1 MKKTEEKIIRFID
14 AHKLIENGERVL
26 VAFSGGPDSVF
37 ALHFLKK
44 FQKKYKIDLAAV
56 HFNHQLRGKEA
67 DADEKFAKEFC
78 MKLGVEF
85 FSAKL
90 NVKKLAKER
99 KLSIEEAARKL
110 RYQNLEKLCKQNSFD
125 KIATAHNLSDNTE
138 TVLMNLLSGTSAAG
152 LSGIPVVRGNIIRPI
167 LCVTKQ
173 EILEYL
179 EKNRIPFR
187 IDSSNLS
194 DDFKRN
200 FLRNRILPLL
210 RGKVNPALDEAVY
223 RTTSNLKSQLV
234 HLGKGMNYFLT
245 AFSNL
250 KENGFE
256 IRLKIIDVFGEI
268 PGELLKALLEKNFDY
283 EFKHDD
289 YEKINALAKNQKGKK
304 VNLGSGI
311 TVYREN
317 ELLLFQKNEIGLTGE
332 VEIPAGKKA
341 KLCGVTVNIKEV
353 EIEANPAKKK
363 AYELIS
369 ADGLEEKFLLRTWKH
384 GDIFKPLG
392 FKGTK
397 KVSDFLTDA
406 KIPAF
411 EKKNRLVLLNR
422 NKIIWV
428 VGLRISDEVKI
439 TNKTKRVYKLWT
451 I

>member
-14 AHKLIENGERVL
+14 AHKLIENSERVL

-44 FQKKYKIDLAAV
+44 FQKKYKIDLAAA

-67 DADEKFAKEFC
+67 DEDEKFAKEFC
-78 MKLGVEF
+78 RKLGVEF

-90 NVKKLAKER
+90 NVKKLAKEK

-110 RYQNLEKLCKQNSFD
+110 RYQNLEKLCKQNSFN
-125 KIATAHNLSDNTE
+125 KIATAHNLSDNAE
-138 TVLMNLLSGTSAAG
+138 TVLLNLLSGTSAAG

-223 RTTSNLKSQLV
+223 RTTSNLKSQLTN
-234 HLGKGMNYFLT
+234 LEKGMNYFLS

-256 IRLKIIDVFGEI
+256 IRLKIMDVFGEI
-268 PGELLKALLEKNFDY
+268 PGELLKVLLEKNFDY

-289 YEKINALAKNQKGKK
+289 YVKINALAKNQKGKK

-317 ELLLFQKNEIGLTGE
+317 ELLRFQKDESDLTRE
-332 VEIPAGKKA
+332 VEILTGKKA
-341 KLCGVTVNIKEV
+341 KLGGVTVSIQET

-369 ADGLEEKFLLRTWKH
+369 ADSLDEKFLLRTWKH

-406 KIPAF
+406 KIPAS

>member
-14 AHKLIENGERVL
+14 AHKLIENSERVL

-44 FQKKYKIDLAAV
+44 FQKKYKIDLAAA

-67 DADEKFAKEFC
+67 DEDEKFAKEFC
-78 MKLGVEF
+78 RKLGVEF

-90 NVKKLAKER
+90 NVKKLAKEK

-110 RYQNLEKLCKQNSFD
+110 RYQNLEKLCKQNSFN
-125 KIATAHNLSDNTE
+125 KIATAHNLSDNAE
-138 TVLMNLLSGTSAAG
+138 TVLLNLLSGTSAAG

-223 RTTSNLKSQLV
+223 RTTSNLKSQLTN
-234 HLGKGMNYFLT
+234 LEKGMNYFLS

-256 IRLKIIDVFGEI
+256 IRLKIMDVFGEI
-268 PGELLKALLEKNFDY
+268 PGELLKVLLEKNFDY

-289 YEKINALAKNQKGKK
+289 YVKLNALAKNQKGKK

-317 ELLLFQKNEIGLTGE
+317 ELLRFQKDESDLTRE
-332 VEIPAGKKA
+332 VEILTGKKA
-341 KLCGVTVNIKEV
+341 KLGGVTVSIQET

-369 ADGLEEKFLLRTWKH
+369 ADSLDEKFLLRTWKH

-406 KIPAF
+406 KIPAS

>member
-14 AHKLIENGERVL
+14 THKLIENGERLL

-44 FQKKYKIDLAAV
+44 FQKKYKIELAAV
-56 HFNHQLRGKEA
+56 HFNHQLRGREA

-78 MKLGVEF
+78 RKLGVEF

-90 NVKKLAKER
+90 NVKKLAKAK

-110 RYQNLEKLCKQNSFD
+110 RYQNLEKLCKKNSFD
-125 KIATAHNLSDNTE
+125 KITTAHNLSDNTE

-152 LSGIPVVRGNIIRPI
+152 LSGIPAVRGNIIRPI

-223 RTTSNLKSQLV
+223 RTTSNLKSQLTN
-234 HLGKGMNYFLT
+234 LEKGMNYFLS

-256 IRLKIIDVFGEI
+256 IRLKIMDVFGEI

-283 EFKHDD
+283 EFKHED
-289 YEKINALAKNQKGKK
+289 YVKINALAKNQKGKK
-304 VNLGSGI
+304 VNLGSRI

-317 ELLLFQKNEIGLTGE
+317 ELLCFQKGETSLTGE
-332 VEIPAGKKA
+332 IEILAGKKA
-341 KLCGVTVNIKEV
+341 KLCGVTVNIKEI

-363 AYELIS
+363 AYELVS
-369 ADGLEEKFLLRTWKH
+369 ADGLEEKFLLRSWKH

-406 KIPAF
+406 KIPAS

>member
-1 MKKTEEKIIRFID
+1 
-14 AHKLIENGERVL
+14 
-26 VAFSGGPDSVF
+26 
-37 ALHFLKK
+37 
-44 FQKKYKIDLAAV
+44 
-56 HFNHQLRGKEA
+56 
-67 DADEKFAKEFC
+67 
-78 MKLGVEF
+78 
-85 FSAKL
+85 
-90 NVKKLAKER
+90 
-99 KLSIEEAARKL
+99 
-110 RYQNLEKLCKQNSFD
+110 
-125 KIATAHNLSDNTE
+125 TAHNLSDNAE
-138 TVLMNLLSGTSAAG
+138 TVLLNLLSGTSAAG

-223 RTTSNLKSQLV
+223 RTTSNLKSQLTN
-234 HLGKGMNYFLT
+234 LEKGMNYFLS

-256 IRLKIIDVFGEI
+256 IRLKIMDVFGEI
-268 PGELLKALLEKNFDY
+268 PGELLKVLLEKNFDY

-289 YEKINALAKNQKGKK
+289 YVKINALAKNQKGKK

-317 ELLLFQKNEIGLTGE
+317 ELLRFQKDESDLTRE
-332 VEIPAGKKA
+332 VEILTGKKA
-341 KLCGVTVNIKEV
+341 KLGGVTVSIQET

-369 ADGLEEKFLLRTWKH
+369 ADSLDEKFLLRTWKH

-406 KIPAF
+406 KIPAS

>member
-14 AHKLIENGERVL
+14 AHKLIEKGERVL

-44 FQKKYKIDLAAV
+44 FQKKYKIELAAV

-78 MKLGVEF
+78 EKLGVEF
-85 FSAKL
+85 FSVKL
-90 NVKKLAKER
+90 NVKKLSKSK

-110 RYQNLEKLCKQNSFD
+110 RYQNLEKLYKQNLFH

-138 TVLMNLLSGTSAAG
+138 TVLMNLLSGTSASG
-152 LSGIPVVRGNIIRPI
+152 LSGIPVVRGNIIRPV

-179 EKNRIPFR
+179 EKGRIAFR
-187 IDSSNLS
+187 IDTSNLS

-210 RGKVNPALDEAVY
+210 RGKINPALDEAVY
-223 RTTSNLKSQLV
+223 RTTSNLKSQLTV
-234 HLGKGMNYFLT
+234 NEKVVNHFINEFTRKK
-245 AFSNL
+245 A
-250 KENGFE
+250 NGFE
-256 IRLKIIDVFGEI
+256 IRLNLAEVFGEI
-268 PGELLKALLEKNFDY
+268 PGELLKTLLEKNFDY

-289 YEKINALAKNQKGKK
+289 YAKINALAKNQKGKK

-311 TVYREN
+311 TVIKEN
-317 ELLLFQKNEIGLTGE
+317 ELLCFQKGGSSLTGE
-332 VEIPAGKKA
+332 VEFPAGKKA
-341 KLCGVTVNIKEV
+341 KLCGVTVFIQET
-353 EIEANPAKKK
+353 EIEANPSRKK

-369 ADGLEEKFLLRTWKH
+369 ADGLGEKFLLRTWKH

-406 KIPAF
+406 KIPSS